1 MTFPCGAKHPN
12 AKLTAAKVRLIRTYR
27 QRGMSLRA
35 LAKRFDVSHM
45 AIKNV
50 IDGVTWKV

>member
-27 QRGMSLRA
+27 QRGVSLRA

-45 AIKNV
+45 AIKRIV
-50 IDGVTWKV
+50 DGVTWKV